1 MRVHFG
7 AKPLMSHAGNR
18 EKDVKV
24 GIAGFGTIGKPV
36 AAALQKGIE
45 GLELAAICSRDE
57 DKARRNMEGLCDP
70 VPVVGPQEL
79 ADMCDVIV
87 ECVPKAAFRD
97 IAEPALK
104 AGRIFIT
111 VSGAG
116 LLIHP
121 DVVDIARE
129 HNGQIILATGALL
142 GLDAVR
148 AAAEGEIEQVRMI
161 TRKPPRSLKGAPYLL
176 ENNISIENLSEP
188 LKVFEGSAREGAAG
202 FPANVNVAAALGL
215 AGIGPD
221 RTTLE
226 IWADPALDRNT
237 HRIEVEADSARF
249 SLSIENVPSEE
260 NPGTGRITPLS
271 VVAALRALTAPLK
284 VGS

>member
-1 MRVHFG
+1 
-7 AKPLMSHAGNR
+7 MSHAGNR

>member
-1 MRVHFG
+1 
-7 AKPLMSHAGNR
+7 
-18 EKDVKV
+18 VKV

-45 GLELAAICSRDE
+45 GLELAAVCSRDQE
-57 DKARRNMEGLCDP
+57 KARQNMEGRCDP
-70 VPVVGPQEL
+70 VPVVGPEEL
-79 ADMCDVIV
+79 AEMCDVIV

-104 AGRIFIT
+104 AGRTFIT

-116 LLIHP
+116 LLVNP
-121 DVVDIARE
+121 DIVDLARA
-129 HNGQIILATGALL
+129 NGAQIILATGALL

-161 TRKPPRSLKGAPYLL
+161 TRKPPYSLTGAPYL
-176 ENNISIENLSEP
+176 EEHNISVDNLDAP
-188 LKVFEGSAREGAAG
+188 LKVFEGTAREGAAG

-237 HRIEVEADSARF
+237 HRIEVEADSARLA
-249 SLSIENVPSEE
+249 LSIENVPSDE
-260 NPGTGRITPLS
+260 NPGTGKITALS
-271 VVAALRALTAPLK
+271 VIATLRGLTAPLK
-284 VGS
+284 VGT

>member
-1 MRVHFG
+1 M
-7 AKPLMSHAGNR
+7 
-18 EKDVKV
+18 KV

-36 AAALQKGIE
+36 AAALQAGIE
-45 GLELAAICSRDE
+45 GLELAAICSRDRE
-57 DKARRNMEGLCDP
+57 KAARNMAGLCDP
-70 VPVVGPQEL
+70 VPVVAPEEL
-79 ADMCDVIV
+79 AAMCDIVV
-87 ECVPKAAFRD
+87 ECVPKAAFLS

-104 AGRIFIT
+104 AGRIFLT

-116 LLIHP
+116 LLEHP
-121 DVVDIARE
+121 EVVELARA
-129 HNGQIILATGALL
+129 NGAQIILATGALL

-148 AAAEGEIEQVRMI
+148 AAAEGTITSVRMI
-161 TRKPPRSLKGAPYLL
+161 TRKPPKSLKGAPYLDR
-176 ENNISIENLSEP
+176 NGISVDGLSEP
-188 LKVFEGSAREGAAG
+188 LKVFEGTARDGAAG

-260 NPGTGRITPLS
+260 NPGTGKITPLS
-271 VVAALRALTAPLK
+271 VIATLRGLTAPLR

>member
-1 MRVHFG
+1 M
-7 AKPLMSHAGNR
+7 
-18 EKDVKV
+18 KV

-45 GLELAAICSRDE
+45 GLELAAICSRDQ

-70 VPVVGPQEL
+70 VPVVGPREL
-79 ADMCDVIV
+79 AEMCDVIV

-129 HNGQIILATGALL
+129 HKGQIILATGALL

-161 TRKPPRSLKGAPYLL
+161 TRKPPTSLTGAPYLL

-188 LKVFEGSAREGAAG
+188 LKVFEGTAREGAAG

-215 AGIGPD
+215 AGIGAD